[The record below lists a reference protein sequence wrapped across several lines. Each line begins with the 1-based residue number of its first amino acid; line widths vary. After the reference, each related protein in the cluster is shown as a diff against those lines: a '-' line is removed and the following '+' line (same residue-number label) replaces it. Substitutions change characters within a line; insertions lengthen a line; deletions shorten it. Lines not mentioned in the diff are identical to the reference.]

1 MTTTRQAIAIDRAV
15 AQAPLLQQ
23 LVERGRQSAARLAV
37 IRPLLPP
44 GLRDAVDASA
54 LDGDSWCLLV
64 PHHAAAAKLRQLLPL
79 LQDTLQ
85 QAGYPVAR
93 IRIKIRRTHPPGARH
108 RD

>member
-23 LVERGRQSAARLAV
+23 LAERGRQSTARLAAV
-37 IRPLLPP
+37 RPLLPP

-79 LQDTLQ
+79 LQEALQ
-85 QAGYPVAR
+85 QAGYPVTR
-93 IRIKIRRTHPPGARH
+93 IRIKIRRTQAHGAMR